1 MKNSTL
7 KKMMLA
13 GMCAPLAL
21 LAQPTLTATGINPVV
36 GDQYTTQT
44 AQYVNPGSPGA
55 NQTWNLAM
63 SSSGATNSTGVAPS
77 STPYASSFPTATVAF
92 GTNPYVYYKTSSS
105 AMQMNGVVSGA
116 GVVISYSDN
125 EDLLRF
131 PATYNNSYTDDW
143 AATFTSAS
151 YMYYRTGSTA
161 VTTDGWGTLT
171 TPAGT
176 YSNVMRVH
184 FVQTYQDSTNIMSQP
199 YVISYV
205 NDEYMW
211 YLEGNH
217 TPIAAVYNLTISTGS
232 PVTGGFYI
240 STVVSNVEETSA
252 FSSLNVYPTLAS
264 DQVNFAYQ
272 LDEAADVNIAVYD
285 ATGKQALS
293 TQNVQSYAGENK
305 TTISV
310 AELPAG
316 IYFATLTTAEGLPVT
331 RQFVITR

>member
-7 KKMMLA
+7 KKILIA
-13 GMCAPLAL
+13 CSCAPIAL
-21 LAQPTLTATGINPVV
+21 LAQPTLTATGINPVI
-36 GDQYTTQT
+36 GDQFTTET

-63 SSSGATNSTGVAPS
+63 TSQGASVSTGVAPS
-77 STPYASSFPTATVAF
+77 STPYSGSFPSATVAF
-92 GTNPYVYYKTSSS
+92 GTNPYVYYQTSSS
-105 AMQMNGVVSGA
+105 AMQLDGVVSGA
-116 GVVISYSDN
+116 GVVITYSDN

-131 PATYNNSYTDDW
+131 PVTYNNSYTDDW

-176 YSNVMRVH
+176 FANVMRVH

-205 NDEYMW
+205 NDQYMW

-240 STVVSNVEETSA
+240 STVVSDVEEESG

-264 DQVNFAYQ
+264 EQVNFVYG
-272 LDEAADVNIAVYD
+272 LDQASDVTIAVYD
-285 ATGKQALS
+285 ATGKQAMN
-293 TQNVQSYAGENK
+293 TQVMQSYAGENR

-316 IYFATLTTAEGLPVT
+316 VYFATLTTAEGLPVT